1 MIKLKNHNRS
11 VLFSSRPIRL
21 KNVQA
26 TSFENRAAKKQKTEN
41 QISKR
46 TEMKRSE
53 NYQIGNIVLVKWPSY
68 PYWPARILSINDKKF
83 NVEFFGDNK

>member
-1 MIKLKNHNRS
+1 MENNQI

-26 TSFENRAAKKQKTEN
+26 TSSEDRASDQQKTEN
-41 QISKR
+41 RISKR
-46 TEMKRSE
+46 TEMKRSG

-68 PYWPARILSINDKKF
+68 PYWPARITSKNDKKV
-83 NVEFFGDNK
+83 NVEFFGDDK